1 MYLFNIKK
9 IKANDLVTLLLLFLV
24 TFYIL
29 NSKIDKRYYETK
41 LVVDKINLL
50 KQKKIV
56 VNLIIFLMNMKCGL

>member
-56 VNLIIFLMNMKCGL
+56 VNLIIFLMNMKYGL